1 MSLHDDPR
9 ALPAAGV
16 APHVHS
22 GDADHAH
29 TLDLDALVVGH
40 LDELTAWAEDLLP
53 RAPRR
58 VVDLGAGSG
67 TGSFAMAHR
76 FPEAQVLAVD
86 SSATMLTHLRSA
98 AADRGLGSRVRTI
111 EADLDQGW
119 PDVADVDLAWAA
131 SSLHHL
137 DHPYRVLEDVR
148 HVLAPD
154 GLVVVVEMDGL
165 PRFLPDVLGE
175 GAPGLE
181 DRCHDAMARAGW
193 NAHPDW
199 TPYLHEAGFEV
210 LERRTFTYRPD
221 PTPRAA
227 HHYARRVLTN
237 VRAGL
242 ADRLADEDLRA
253 LDHLLDD
260 DAPTSV
266 LQRRDLVV
274 RSARTVWAARP
285 R

>member
-1 MSLHDDPR
+1 MSLHDTPHEH
-9 ALPAAGV
+9 PAAGTTT
-16 APHVHS
+16 HVHH

-29 TLDLDALVVGH
+29 TLDLDAYVVGH
-40 LDELTAWAEDLLP
+40 LDELTAWAEGLLP

-67 TGSFAMAHR
+67 TGSFALAHR
-76 FPEAQVLAVD
+76 FPDAQVVAVD

-98 AADRGLGSRVRTI
+98 AADHGLEARIRTV
-111 EADLDQGW
+111 EADLDHGW
-119 PDVADVDLAWAA
+119 PDVADVDLAWAS

-137 DHPYRVLEDVR
+137 QHPYRVLEDVR
-148 HVLAPD
+148 QALVPD
-154 GLVVVVEMDGL
+154 GLLVVVEMDGL
-165 PRFLPDVLGE
+165 PRFLPDDLGD
-175 GAPGLE
+175 GLPGLE

-199 TPYLHEAGFEV
+199 TPYLKEAGLEV

-221 PTPRAA
+221 PTPPAA
-227 HHYARRVLTN
+227 YRYARRVLTN

-242 ADRLADEDLRA
+242 ADRLTTADLTT